1 MSKDFN
7 VYKWGRNHLN
17 EANGSNDYGLNEN
30 VTPINDLED
39 VKNFLY
45 NNKEKIFQIADKHKG
60 DNMAMQAE
68 LNNFLA
74 PYIKDTPEFMVTR
87 LKAAI
92 GSGIL
97 RRNVASNPESAAKL
111 DRLKK

>member
-7 VYKWGRNHLN
+7 VYKWRREH
-17 EANGSNDYGLNEN
+17 LNEN

-45 NNKEKIFQIADKHKG
+45 NNKEKIFQIADKYKG
-60 DNMAMQAE
+60 DTMAMQAE
-68 LNNFLA
+68 LNSFLA

-97 RRNVASNPESAAKL
+97 RRNVAFNPDSAAT
-111 DRLKK
+111 LKKLRGY

>member
-1 MSKDFN
+1 MNKDFN
-7 VYKWGRNHLN
+7 VYKWRRDNLT
-17 EANGSNDYGLNEN
+17 EVNGSDEYGLNEN
-30 VTPINDLED
+30 ITPINDLEG

-45 NNKEKIFQIADKHKG
+45 DNKEKIFQIADKHKG
-60 DNMAMQAE
+60 DTMAMQAE
-68 LNNFLA
+68 LNSFLA

-97 RRNVASNPESAAKL
+97 RRNVASNPESATKL
-111 DRLKK
+111 DKLK